1 MHARQPYGEQ
11 AARHAGEV
19 TRHSDALLERSKGQP
34 APLAPIG
41 AVLVIVLGLWVWA
54 SIPIL
59 HLPYTDPAWNT
70 SLRDEGAAV
79 VMTLAGLRLLFSP
92 RSTLSALMAA
102 AAGLAL
108 VVSGIWAP
116 HIVERSALNEI
127 ITGAAAILAA
137 VTARAGA
144 GRSV

>member
-1 MHARQPYGEQ
+1 MHARHPYGEQ

-19 TRHSDALLERSKGQP
+19 TRHSDALVERSKGQP

-41 AVLVIVLGLWVWA
+41 AVLVVVLGLWAWA
-54 SIPIL
+54 AIPIL

-79 VMTLAGLRLLFSP
+79 VLTLAGLRLVFAP
-92 RSTLSALMAA
+92 RSSLSTLLAS
-102 AAGLAL
+102 AAGVAL
-108 VVSGIWAP
+108 ITSGIWAP
-116 HIVERSALNEI
+116 HSVDRSAVNELV
-127 ITGAAAILAA
+127 TGVAAVLAA

-144 GRSV
+144 GRFV